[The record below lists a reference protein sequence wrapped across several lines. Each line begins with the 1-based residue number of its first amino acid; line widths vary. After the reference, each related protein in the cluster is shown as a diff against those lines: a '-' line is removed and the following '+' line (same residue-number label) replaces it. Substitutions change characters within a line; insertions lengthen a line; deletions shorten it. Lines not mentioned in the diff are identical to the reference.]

1 MFTRNPCRILP
12 TVGAFAASL
21 AILAN
26 PGSAQS
32 QPSTEKAHM
41 IERTVSVSATGQAS
55 AAPDMATI
63 STGVQAEAA
72 TAREAMA
79 ANSAAMGKL
88 IDGLKAAGIDS
99 KDIRTTSININ
110 PRYGEPRPGKP
121 PVING
126 YYAQNQ
132 VRITVRDLKKLG
144 DLLDTALTLG
154 ATQMGGISFDI
165 SNAEM
170 LRDEARKAAMINA
183 RRRAELYATAAGVA
197 LGDVLSISESE
208 PSIQPQVTR
217 GRAVAMSAASVP
229 VEAGELE
236 LNATIHVT
244 WSLR

>member
-1 MFTRNPCRILP
+1 
-12 TVGAFAASL
+12 
-21 AILAN
+21 
-26 PGSAQS
+26 
-32 QPSTEKAHM
+32 M

-72 TAREAMA
+72 TAREAMT
-79 ANSAAMGKL
+79 ANSAAMSKL

-99 KDIRTTSININ
+99 KDIRTTAINVN
-110 PRYGEPRPGKP
+110 PRYTEPRPGKP
-121 PVING
+121 PAVNG
-126 YYAQNQ
+126 YSAQNQ

-154 ATQMGGISFDI
+154 ATQMGGIAFDV
-165 SNAEM
+165 SKAET
-170 LRDEARKAAMINA
+170 LRDDARKTAMINA

-197 LGDVLSISESE
+197 LGDVLSISENE